1 MPRALE
7 VIEQELTEEE
17 SRVKVA
23 LELVKLAGIPMS
35 SIGPHD
41 PDAIV
46 AEEVRSRD
54 ATLLLC
60 LGDQTGFAQVRQ
72 DLLEKAGG

>member
-7 VIEQELTEEE
+7 VIELELTEGEN
-17 SRVKVA
+17 RLKVA
-23 LELVKLAGIPMS
+23 LDIVKLAGIQMN

-54 ATLLLC
+54 AALLLS
-60 LGDQTGFAQVRQ
+60 LGGPTDFARVR
-72 DLLEKAGG
+72 

>member
-7 VIEQELTEEE
+7 VIEQELTGGE
-17 SRVKVA
+17 SRVKVS
-23 LELVKLAGIPMS
+23 LEIVKLAGIQMN

-54 ATLLLC
+54 AALLLS
-60 LGDQTGFAQVRQ
+60 LGVPTTLPESVRSF
-72 DLLEKAGG
+72 